1 MEMLSDASST
11 LAISTIE
18 IKIGQKAYFYFYKW
32 NERVELDEHV
42 REASLSSGAASR
54 TWPRRPKGE
63 ASGGRLRSRMWAE
76 PSPPRTKKSC
86 PGRVGLFLFLCGAWP
101 SQLEGEA
108 LDGRLR
114 SRMRT

>member
-42 REASLSSGAASR
+42 REASHSSGAASR
-54 TWPRRPKGE
+54 TWPGDRKGRRRAADCE
-63 ASGGRLRSRMWAE
+63 AGCGLSHLHQE
-76 PSPPRTKKSC
+76 QKSC